1 MPGEHLSPA
10 ELAAREGVPLGTV
23 YAWNYTGDGPRYFKA
38 GAATSATASPTC
50 WHGSA
55 SGWWSARVL
64 AVRRDAGGRP
74 SEGGPDRNTATNG
87 GTSIADGHGR
97 VAQVVDLAAY
107 RERRARVAPVCA
119 GVCRCFGAPLGGRP
133 S

>member
-38 GAATSATASPTC
+38 GRHVRYRLAD
-50 WHGSA
+50 
-55 SGWWSARVL
+55 VL
-64 AVRRDAGGRP
+64 AW
-74 SEGGPDRNTATNG
+74 E
-87 GTSIADGHGR
+87 
-97 VAQVVDLAAY
+97 
-107 RERRARVAPVCA
+107 RERTVEREPVGRAEV
-119 GVCRCFGAPLGGRP
+119 